1 MWGAWQIGQM
11 TKEDYAKH
19 AYQWA
24 KALKLADPS
33 IELILCG
40 CEGISGWDYHVLK
53 ECITYNVQALGNEGC
68 LIEMHS
74 IHLYTASGDHLQNA
88 VGKYICPSLA
98 QQLASLTLS
107 YLSLA
112 PRAAERAIEL
122 TGAMIDLAH
131 IENKIPAGVRK
142 QKICF
147 DEWNVWDSKRAPG
160 RTGAEEW

>member
-1 MWGAWQIGQM
+1 MWGPWQVEQM
-11 TKEDYAKH
+11 TKEDYAKK

-24 KALKLADPS
+24 KALKLLDPS

-40 CEGISGWDYHVLK
+40 KEGIDGWDYHVLK
-53 ECITYNVQALGNEGC
+53 ECITYNTQAMGNGGC

-74 IHLYTASGDHLQNA
+74 IHMYTCSNDHLQNA
-88 VGKYICPSLA
+88 V
-98 QQLASLTLS
+98 
-107 YLSLA
+107 A

-122 TGAMIDLAH
+122 TGAMIDLVH

-147 DEWNVWDSKRAPG
+147 DEWNVWDSKRAHG
-160 RTGAEEW
+160 RDGAEEK